1 MKGRELSDG
10 DIRNIIEAY
19 IRYEGNKVHVQD
31 ATGAGYSTVNRYV
44 KFWQA
49 GRLEIEGLP
58 KPKSFGMAHEVR
70 DAPTVKKLRDDY
82 ASTKK
87 ERDALL
93 REVEELRRIA
103 SMVTLVGTA
112 ERKVPEWTVK
122 KPSKGYRGI
131 IATAFLSDVHL
142 DEVIQPEQVNWV
154 NAYNREIA
162 EKRLRLF
169 FENTIELARDY
180 LSGFRYEGLVLPLGG
195 DIFAG
200 IIHEEL
206 VESNEGTI
214 FESMLYW
221 ADPMCAGIKM
231 VRDAFGR
238 VFLPCVVGNHGR
250 RQRKPHA
257 KNRVQDNFEYM
268 FYHLLKRL
276 LGVEKGVE
284 FTISEAAD
292 QPFRVYDTKYLLTHG
307 DQFKGGS
314 GIAGL
319 WSPLMLGDARK
330 RARENAVQRPYDHM
344 IMGHWHQL
352 KFFGNIIVNGSV
364 SGLDEYAFLNNF
376 GYEPPRQAFWVTD
389 ATHGV
394 TITAPIHV
402 AAKDEVYS
410 AATGNQ
416 AIVGIGWGNE
426 RKTGKNG

>member
-58 KPKSFGMAHEVR
+58 EPKSFGMAHEVR

-82 ASTKK
+82 ASTRK

-93 REVEELRRIA
+93 KEVEELRRIA

-162 EKRLRLF
+162 AKRLRLF

-221 ADPMCAGIKM
+221 ADPMCAGIKL

-238 VFLPCVVGNHGR
+238 IFLPCVVGNHGR

-276 LGVEKGVE
+276 LASEKGVE

-292 QPFRVYDTKYLLTHG
+292 QPFRVYDTMYLLTHG

-426 RKTGKNG
+426 RKAGKNG

>member
-1 MKGRELSDG
+1 MRGRELSDG

-58 KPKSFGMAHEVR
+58 EPKSFGMAHEVR

-82 ASTKK
+82 ASTRK

-93 REVEELRRIA
+93 KEVEELRRIA

-122 KPSKGYRGI
+122 KPGKGYRGI

-214 FESMLYW
+214 FESMLHW
-221 ADPMCAGIKM
+221 ADPMCAGIKL

-276 LGVEKGVE
+276 LGVEKGIE
-284 FTISEAAD
+284 FVISEAAD

-330 RARENAVQRPYDHM
+330 RARESAVQRPYDHM

-389 ATHGV
+389 STHGV

-426 RKTGKNG
+426 RKAGKNG